1 MLSLLQRFL
10 SLLSRPTEPEP
21 AMPESTEPAYISPDC
36 VTIIK
41 HFEGCRL
48 SAYRDPVG
56 IWTIGYGQTE
66 GVHAGMTIT
75 QGQADSMLQKA
86 LADKYVPGVQ
96 RMFGPL
102 EQHRADALVSFAYNL
117 GVGAL
122 QKSTLRKKILAGD
135 WAGAADE
142 FLKWHYAGGRSL
154 LGLRKRRAAERARF
168 LGHTAREAI
177 KIGEA
182 SK

>member
-1 MLSLLQRFL
+1 MLSLLQKILALF
-10 SLLSRPTEPEP
+10 SRPEATMPEPTEP
-21 AMPESTEPAYISPDC
+21 TYISPDC

-48 SAYRDPVG
+48 TAYRDPVG

-75 QGQADSMLQKA
+75 QNEAETMLQKA
-86 LADKYVPGVQ
+86 LDDKYVPGVQ
-96 RMFGPL
+96 RLFGPL
-102 EQHRADALVSFAYNL
+102 EQHQADALVSFAYNL

-135 WAGAADE
+135 LAGAADE
-142 FLKWHYAGGRSL
+142 FLKWHFAGGKSL
-154 LGLRKRRAAERARF
+154 AGLRRRRAAERARF
-168 LGHTAREAI
+168 LGYSVREAI

-182 SK
+182 AP